1 MGVVPMLYPTVKPY
15 YVLVAY
21 LVAPIFAFCNAYGA
35 GLTDWNMLTTYGKVL
50 ILVHQDKACS
60 VVVL

>member
-50 ILVHQDKACS
+50 ILPTEIKLVPW
-60 VVVL
+60 